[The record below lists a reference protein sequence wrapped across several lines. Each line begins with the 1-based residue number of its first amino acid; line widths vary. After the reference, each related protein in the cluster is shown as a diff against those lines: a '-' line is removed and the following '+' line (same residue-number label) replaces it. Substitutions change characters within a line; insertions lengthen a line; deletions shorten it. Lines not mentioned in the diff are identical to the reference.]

1 MLTEAQKRAK
11 QKYIEN
17 NRERTN
23 YINDR
28 SKAKNFILKKAT
40 LEDLKELE
48 ELIKERRE
56 NEYLWFN
63 IRNVL
68 KRRINM
74 KKKVYTIQLYD
85 KYRFN
90 LEKIIIIA
98 INEEDALEKLKKSD
112 YEYYDLDIF
121 EEPEAIDGVIV

>member
-40 LEDLKELE
+40 KEDLE
-48 ELIKERRE
+48 ELERIIKER
-56 NEYLWFN
+56 
-63 IRNVL
+63 
-68 KRRINM
+68 
-74 KKKVYTIQLYD
+74 KKG
-85 KYRFN
+85 
-90 LEKIIIIA
+90 
-98 INEEDALEKLKKSD
+98 EE
-112 YEYYDLDIF
+112 
-121 EEPEAIDGVIV
+121 

>member
-40 LEDLKELE
+40 EEDLEELE
-48 ELIKERRE
+48 ELIE
-56 NEYLWFN
+56 
-63 IRNVL
+63 
-68 KRRINM
+68 KR
-74 KKKVYTIQLYD
+74 KQAVD
-85 KYRFN
+85 
-90 LEKIIIIA
+90 
-98 INEEDALEKLKKSD
+98 
-112 YEYYDLDIF
+112 
-121 EEPEAIDGVIV
+121 

>member
-40 LEDLKELE
+40 KEDLE
-48 ELIKERRE
+48 ELKVLIEEKER
-56 NEYLWFN
+56 
-63 IRNVL
+63 
-68 KRRINM
+68 
-74 KKKVYTIQLYD
+74 QL
-85 KYRFN
+85 
-90 LEKIIIIA
+90 
-98 INEEDALEKLKKSD
+98 
-112 YEYYDLDIF
+112 
-121 EEPEAIDGVIV
+121 

>member
-40 LEDLKELE
+40 KEDLKELE
-48 ELIKERRE
+48 ELIKERKQA
-56 NEYLWFN
+56 
-63 IRNVL
+63 V
-68 KRRINM
+68 
-74 KKKVYTIQLYD
+74 D
-85 KYRFN
+85 
-90 LEKIIIIA
+90 
-98 INEEDALEKLKKSD
+98 
-112 YEYYDLDIF
+112 
-121 EEPEAIDGVIV
+121 

>member
-40 LEDLKELE
+40 EEDLEELE
-48 ELIKERRE
+48 KLIKERKE
-56 NEYLWFN
+56 NE
-63 IRNVL
+63 
-68 KRRINM
+68 
-74 KKKVYTIQLYD
+74 
-85 KYRFN
+85 
-90 LEKIIIIA
+90 KI
-98 INEEDALEKLKKSD
+98 
-112 YEYYDLDIF
+112 
-121 EEPEAIDGVIV
+121 

>member
-40 LEDLKELE
+40 KEDLE
-48 ELIKERRE
+48 ELKKLIERGLSDE
-56 NEYLWFN
+56 N
-63 IRNVL
+63 RN
-68 KRRINM
+68 
-74 KKKVYTIQLYD
+74 KK
-85 KYRFN
+85 
-90 LEKIIIIA
+90 A
-98 INEEDALEKLKKSD
+98 
-112 YEYYDLDIF
+112 
-121 EEPEAIDGVIV
+121 

>member
-40 LEDLKELE
+40 EEDLGELE
-48 ELIKERRE
+48 KLIKERKE
-56 NEYLWFN
+56 NE
-63 IRNVL
+63 
-68 KRRINM
+68 
-74 KKKVYTIQLYD
+74 
-85 KYRFN
+85 
-90 LEKIIIIA
+90 
-98 INEEDALEKLKKSD
+98 
-112 YEYYDLDIF
+112 
-121 EEPEAIDGVIV
+121 

>member
-40 LEDLKELE
+40 EEDLEELE
-48 ELIKERRE
+48 ELIKERIE
-56 NEYLWFN
+56 GLG
-63 IRNVL
+63 
-68 KRRINM
+68 K
-74 KKKVYTIQLYD
+74 
-85 KYRFN
+85 
-90 LEKIIIIA
+90 
-98 INEEDALEKLKKSD
+98 
-112 YEYYDLDIF
+112 
-121 EEPEAIDGVIV
+121 